1 MSESERMV
9 LSMSGESRLERYRK
23 CRSCVRCFRRSRW
36 TNRRYWGGIGRG
48 SFARSP
54 KVCKVGKNGSSSSR
68 TGNSSCTISTRGGRQ
83 KRISLIVVILES
95 AYAMWGIIAM
105 GNQH

>member
-1 MSESERMV
+1 M
-9 LSMSGESRLERYRK
+9 
-23 CRSCVRCFRRSRW
+23 
-36 TNRRYWGGIGRG
+36 
-48 SFARSP
+48 
-54 KVCKVGKNGSSSSR
+54 CKVGKNGSSSSR
-68 TGNSSCTISTRGGRQ
+68 TGSSSCTISTRGGRQ